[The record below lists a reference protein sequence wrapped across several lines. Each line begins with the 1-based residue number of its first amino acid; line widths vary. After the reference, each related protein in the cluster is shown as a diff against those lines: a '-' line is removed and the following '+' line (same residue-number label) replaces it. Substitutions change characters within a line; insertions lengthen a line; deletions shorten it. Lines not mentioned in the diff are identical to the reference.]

1 MRRVTV
7 AWIIIAGLLLSAC
20 GTAVLPQAESGAE
33 SGKALT
39 IGLPR
44 IVVTVD
50 ENGKLGIEGFL
61 SLTQLDQLANS
72 LGLPL
77 GLSSFALP
85 PEMVQRMMIGGI
97 QHLEIRQT
105 ADKLVLL
112 FNGKPMPSLSW
123 KDGSIDSLSQLLSLG
138 GPQASQTGQ
147 MLQKLIPLAER
158 LGLSIALKFPT
169 QPGAEPI
176 PYASDEVV
184 MAQPEAATTD
194 PSLSL
199 NLEVSYDE
207 AGVPSF
213 LGIPPEQIQALF
225 GGQRLRLALD
235 PKIIEQ
241 AQANNIQHLE
251 LRSKGDGLW
260 VYVNG
265 NAVPPVRW
273 DKQTLGNAIEVWVAM
288 NPGLNPSVG
297 NTVRTLAPYLS
308 NADLSIMLHFPVAPG
323 AEPIPVTMQ

>member
-1 MRRVTV
+1 MRRVAV
-7 AWIIIAGLLLSAC
+7 VWLVVAGLLLSAC
-20 GTAVLPQAESGAE
+20 GTAMLPQTESGAE

-77 GLSSFALP
+77 GLSSYSLP
-85 PEMVQRMMIGGI
+85 PELVQRMTLGGI

-105 ADKLVLL
+105 ADKLNLL

-123 KDGSIDSLSQLLSLG
+123 KDGSVDSLQQLLAMF
-138 GPQASQTGQ
+138 GPQASQAGQ
-147 MLQKLIPLAER
+147 MIQKLVPLAER

-176 PYASDEVV
+176 PYATDEVV
-184 MAQPEAATTD
+184 MAQPEASTTA

-199 NLEVSYDE
+199 NLDVTYNE

-213 LGIPPEQIQALF
+213 LGIPPEQIQALL
-225 GGQRLRLALD
+225 GGQQLRLALD

-241 AQANNIQHLE
+241 AQANNIQHVE

-265 NAVPPVRW
+265 KAVPPIRW
-273 DKQTLGNAIEVWVAM
+273 DKQTLGNAIDVWVAM
-288 NPGLNPSVG
+288 NPGLNPSVA

-308 NADLSIMLHFPVAPG
+308 NADLSIMLNFPAAPG